1 MATPRGVSCRAGGRV
16 SASPDSVYDAV
27 ADPERF
33 PELFDGFG
41 PVPGIRAIQEDAAGG
56 RRVLL
61 RDGSTVEERFNVT
74 EPGRRLVYEASG
86 FAAPLGWWC
95 RRAEGEWRFEARDSG
110 TEVTWQYRFRTAGPI
125 RRLAVRLLVA
135 PFFQRAMARAV
146 GRLTVACGGDRH
158 Y

>member
-1 MATPRGVSCRAGGRV
+1 VSCLAGGRV
-16 SASPDSVYDAV
+16 SASPDAVYEAV

-33 PELFDGFG
+33 PELFEGFG
-41 PVPGIRAIQEDAAGG
+41 PVPGIRAIEQRADGG
-56 RRVLL
+56 RHVLL
-61 RDGSTVEERFNVT
+61 RDGSTIDERFTVT

-95 RRAEGEWRFEARDSG
+95 GRAEGEWRFEPRGAG
-110 TEVTWQYRFRTAGPI
+110 TEVTWQYRFRVAGLF

-135 PFFQRAMARAV
+135 PFFQLAMARAV
-146 GRLTVACGGDRH
+146 QKLTVACGGGRH